1 MLATTT
7 LTTRRDALIA
17 EREAHTARHLL
28 RERQYADQIAKLEVE
43 LGRLRD
49 ARAQAEREHAERD
62 YGYGAVIGELDALIA
77 LAADQ
82 SDEVRTDA

>member
-28 RERQYADQIAKLEVE
+28 RERQYADQITKLEVE
-43 LGRLRD
+43 LARLRD
-49 ARAQAEREHAERD
+49 TRAQSERQYAERD
-62 YGYGAVIGELDALIA
+62 YGYGAVIGELDTLIA

-82 SDEVRTDA
+82 TDEVRTDA